1 MKLSKVCKL
10 PVAFYVVLFLFICVI
25 FMSSYAGIKYSP
37 YKKESLFSREY
48 PYEGFSNHFPEV
60 SHNAASV
67 ETEESVETD
76 TKGVLGIF
84 EADGL
89 KASAVSTGNQ
99 SIDMVSKLKG
109 SPECVGSSMGYSNSK
124 GGLCWTP
131 ELMSQF
137 SSRGGNLS

>member
-1 MKLSKVCKL
+1 MKLPKKL
-10 PVAFYVVLFLFICVI
+10 PFLFYVVLFLFFCVI

-37 YKKESLFSREY
+37 YKKETLFSREY
-48 PYEGFSNHFPEV
+48 PYEAFGNQFPEV

-67 ETEESVETD
+67 ENEESVETD

-89 KASAVSTGNQ
+89 KASALNTTDQ

-131 ELMSQF
+131 ELKNQF